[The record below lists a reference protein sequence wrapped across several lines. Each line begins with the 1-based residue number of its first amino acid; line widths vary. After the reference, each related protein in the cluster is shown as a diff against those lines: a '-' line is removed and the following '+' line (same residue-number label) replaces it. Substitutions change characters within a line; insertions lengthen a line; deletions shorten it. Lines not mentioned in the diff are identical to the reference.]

1 MPFSV
6 RLEAKYKSRRNVME
20 ASFHELSELAYRLD
34 PKAQMRCQIIEISS
48 I

>member
-20 ASFHELSELAYRLD
+20 VSFHELSEVAYRLD

>member
-1 MPFSV
+1 M

-20 ASFHELSELAYRLD
+20 ASFDELSELAYRLD
-34 PKAQMRCQIIEISS
+34 PKAQMRFQIIEIPS